1 MQAMP
6 DRADVVVV
14 GGGIV
19 GTSCAFYLAR
29 AGCKVLL
36 VDKESKL
43 AGEGSG
49 LSFGSIR
56 LQGRHPLE
64 VPLALKAI
72 ELWQEAARAEQF
84 DFVQGGNMYV
94 ADTPAEL
101 SELESHLHTA
111 QSHGLSDVQLLKA
124 DQAREVIPALAGEF
138 AGALY
143 SPRDAHADPPRAV
156 QAFWRLAERSG
167 GRLALGTKVTQ
178 VLVSNG
184 NVTGVQTDR
193 GPIQASTVVIAAG
206 IWAPHLVRPLGLSL
220 PLKPVASTQAETSK
234 IPPVFRATLRGFGF
248 SARQRPDGSLV
259 LGAGLNA
266 TVIRPV
272 SLEDLKDVRVWL
284 RRYVHHR
291 RDIDMRLDTRSTFR
305 QLRHLSI
312 VGPAAVPTE
321 GPLPRPRRAMLQK
334 ALSVLQTKSPATRSA
349 QITRFWTGLIDQ
361 TPDGLPVIERLPTP
375 RGLVVVAGLS
385 GHGFA
390 IGPALGHVGA
400 ELATNGRSQVPL
412 DGFELAR
419 FEAQHLA
426 MPYRM
431 V

>member
-1 MQAMP
+1 MEAMP
-6 DRADVVVV
+6 DCADVVVV

-29 AGCKVLL
+29 AGCKVVL

-56 LQGRHPLE
+56 LQGRHALE

-94 ADTPAEL
+94 ADSPAEL

-111 QSHGLSDVQLLKA
+111 QSHGLTDVQLLKA
-124 DQAREVIPALAGEF
+124 DQARKVIPALTGDF

-167 GRLALGTKVTQ
+167 SRLALRTKVTQ

-184 NVTGVQTDR
+184 KVTGVQTDR
-193 GPIQASTVVIAAG
+193 GRIAASTVVIAAG
-206 IWAPHLVRPLGLSL
+206 IWAPHLIRPMGLSL
-220 PLKPVASTQAETSK
+220 PIKPVASTQAETSK
-234 IPPVFRATLRGFGF
+234 VPPIFKATLRGFNF
-248 SARQRPDGSLV
+248 SARQRPDGTLV

-291 RDIDMRLDTRSTFR
+291 RDIDLRLDTRATFR
-305 QLRHLSI
+305 QVTRLSI

-321 GPLPRPRRAMLQK
+321 GHWPRPRRAMLER

-349 QITRFWTGLIDQ
+349 HITRFWTGLIDQ
-361 TPDGLPVIERLPTP
+361 TPDGLPVIQRLTAP
-375 RGLVVVAGLS
+375 RGLVVLAGLS

-400 ELATNGRSQVPL
+400 ELATDGQTHVPL
-412 DGFELAR
+412 NGFEISR
-419 FEAQHLA
+419 FDEQRLA